1 MNTVYLFFENEN
13 IRIPFFDYDKGLF
26 DKLIKSRMGRWEN
39 KDQQYHISRS
49 KYDPDQIKTILDG
62 RAYVEVGREPD
73 NPVLV
78 SGFFKGGMNEPDDTI
93 KVAPESEPVAN
104 ITVPVPNG
112 GLPDQFPDHYR
123 DKLET
128 EMRSRKFSDHTRSA
142 YINPNK
148 ALCRWLQKPPEDVTS
163 DDIKRYLAYLDQIK
177 KYSASTMNS
186 NLSAFKFFYNQV
198 LKRDTAREQKRPRQ
212 DKRLP
217 VVFSKSEMIKIFDS
231 VQNPKHRLLL
241 MIGFASGLR
250 VGELVN
256 LRRQDMDLSRRLIRV
271 FDGKGRKDR
280 DTIMSET
287 VYVALNYYY
296 TRYKITGWLFPGADP
311 KHHLSIRTAQ
321 HIFKNTLRKAGIDKN
336 ASIHSL
342 RHSFATHLLESGYDI
357 TYIKELMGHGSIRTT
372 ERYTH
377 VAKRKALNA
386 ISPLDTIDQEDKEC
400 EEIDYSE
407 KQEFNPKFARWS
419 C

>member
-1 MNTVYLFFENEN
+1 METVYLFFDNDKV
-13 IRIPFFDYDKGLF
+13 RIPFFDYDKGLF

-39 KDQQYHISRS
+39 KDQQYHIARS
-49 KYDPDQIKTILDG
+49 SYDPAKIKAILDG
-62 RAYVEVGREPD
+62 RIYVEVDKEAD

-78 SGFFKGGMNEPDDTI
+78 NGFFNGWMNEPEGKIIVT
-93 KVAPESEPVAN
+93 PESEPVAN
-104 ITVPVPNG
+104 IPALESK
-112 GLPDQFPDHYR
+112 LPDQFPEHLR
-123 DKLET
+123 EKLEI
-128 EMRSRKFSDHTRSA
+128 EMRSQKFSHHTRSA
-142 YINPNK
+142 YINNNK
-148 ALCRWLQKPPEDVTS
+148 ALCRWLQKPPDDVTN
-163 DDIKRYLAYLDQIK
+163 DDIKRYLAYLEQIK
-177 KYSASTMNS
+177 QYSAATMNS

-256 LRRQDMDLSRRLIRV
+256 LRRQNVDLSRKIIRV
-271 FDGKGRKDR
+271 VDGKGRKDR
-280 DTIMSET
+280 DTIMSNT
-287 VYVALNYYY
+287 VFVALKYYY
-296 TRYKITGWLFPGADP
+296 TQYKITDWLFPGAEP

-321 HIFKNTLRKAGIDKN
+321 HIFKNTLKKAGIDKN
-336 ASIHSL
+336 ASIHCL

-357 TYIKELMGHGSIRTT
+357 TYIKGLMGHGSIRTT

-377 VAKRKALNA
+377 IAKRKILTVT
-386 ISPLDTIDQEDKEC
+386 SPLDTIGQEDKEC
-400 EEIDYSE
+400 EEINYSE
-407 KQEFNPKFARWS
+407 KEEFNPKFARWTR
-419 C
+419 